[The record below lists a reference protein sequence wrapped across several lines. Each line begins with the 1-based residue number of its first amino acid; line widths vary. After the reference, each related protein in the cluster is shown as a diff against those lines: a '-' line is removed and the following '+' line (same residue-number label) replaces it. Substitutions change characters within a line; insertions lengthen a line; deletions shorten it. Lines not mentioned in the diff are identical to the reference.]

1 MVDPDCIPPLT
12 RLTVVL
18 IKPSKYDDD
27 GYVIRYRKGF
37 LPSNTLSCLA
47 GLTED
52 VRRRGVLGD
61 SVTVTV
67 QLFDDTVQPI
77 PVARITRAARR
88 KGNKT
93 IIGLVGVQT
102 NQVPRAADLAL
113 AFRREG
119 VDVLLGGFHVSGSM
133 AMLPAVP
140 PEIQALIDAGV
151 CLVLGEVED
160 QWGGILTDA
169 LRGALRPV
177 YNFLGSP
184 PDLRNQ
190 PLPRTDRRYLRRFVT
205 ANFGTI
211 DCGRGCP
218 FQCSFCTIIN
228 VQGRRM
234 RCRDAETVVAGV
246 RDNYR
251 VNGVSFYFLTDD
263 NFSRN
268 PHWEAIFDGLI
279 ALREVERIP
288 IEFMMQVDTLAYRI
302 QGFIPKARR
311 AGCTQVFIGLES
323 LNPRNLAA
331 VNKNQN
337 KVEDLAQM
345 VAAFHREEIM
355 THAAYIVGFPFDTRA
370 SVRQDIE
377 RLKNDLGVKQASF
390 FMLIPLP
397 GSHDHREMVKA
408 NIPMDPDLNRYDSV
422 HATTDHPLMSADE
435 WNAAFRDPATH
446 IAGAILERVQEFL
459 LGEELDLHRRSTSHG
474 CRLFPAQGPA
484 RPPAGISHR
493 ISLATCME
501 PAGRDETETGGLGGA
516 VYGDGRTLAADTP
529 AVPPRATYRRRNP
542 DNPVGCAG
550 VAATPDYRASRGLPA
565 RGAPVRRSSHARD
578 RRDPGSFA
586 GRLVL
591 QEAQRPVRP
600 VHRYPQPSRRVLAAD
615 DAQPSARKAVPH
627 PLASDPRLCHSR
639 NQAGASV
646 HHRHVCEGNTVTE
659 TDWESSRA
667 AAYAPESPVPM

>member
-1 MVDPDCIPPLT
+1 MVDPDCIPPVT
-12 RLTVVL
+12 RLTVDL

-77 PVARITRAARR
+77 PVARIGRAARR

-102 NQVPRAADLAL
+102 NQFPRAADLAL

-184 PDLRNQ
+184 PDLRDQ

-377 RLKNDLGVKQASF
+377 RLKSDLGVKQASF

-435 WNAAFRDPATH
+435 WKAAFRDAWASFYSFENMKNILLHTSPERYWNVFKNFFWAKSSIFIEGQH
-446 IAGAILERVQEFL
+446 PMAAGYF
-459 LGEELDLHRRSTSHG
+459 RRKD
-474 CRLFPAQGPA
+474 R
-484 RPPAGISHR
+484 
-493 ISLATCME
+493 
-501 PAGRDETETGGLGGA
+501 
-516 VYGDGRTLAADTP
+516 
-529 AVPPRATYRRRNP
+529 
-542 DNPVGCAG
+542 
-550 VAATPDYRASRGLPA
+550 
-565 RGAPVRRSSHARD
+565 RD
-578 RRDPGSFA
+578 RRPGFPVVSLWRHAWNRLGEMRRKLA
-586 GRLVL
+586 GWGALFMEMEELWLQTRRRSRREQLIAEEIRTIRSDVREWRQLRIIEL
-591 QEAQRPVRP
+591 QEAYRRV
-600 VHRYPQPSRRVLAAD
+600 VHRSGAHPTPVPGEIRVPSRVVLFFRKHSVLSDPFTDTRNHLAAFWRRTMRSLRHGRLSRI
-615 DAQPSARKAVPH
+615 PWHRIPVCVIRETR
-627 PLASDPRLCHSR
+627 LALLFTIAMFAKGIR
-639 NQAGASV
+639 
-646 HHRHVCEGNTVTE
+646 
-659 TDWESSRA
+659 
-667 AAYAPESPVPM
+667 

>member
-1 MVDPDCIPPLT
+1 MIDSGFFPPVA
-12 RLTVVL
+12 RLTIVL

-52 VRRRGVLGD
+52 VRRRGTFGD

-67 QLFDDTVQPI
+67 KLYDDTVQPI
-77 PVARITRAARR
+77 PVERIARAARR
-88 KGNKT
+88 KGNRT
-93 IIGLVGVQT
+93 IVGLVGVQT
-102 NQVPRAADLAL
+102 NQFPRAADLAL
-113 AFRREG
+113 AFRRKG
-119 VDVLLGGFHVSGSM
+119 VGVLLGGFHVSGSM
-133 AMLPAVP
+133 AMLPSAP
-140 PEIQALIDAGV
+140 PEIQALLDAGV
-151 CLVLGEVED
+151 HLVLGEVEN
-160 QWGGILTDA
+160 QWDGILADA
-169 LRGALRPV
+169 LHGALRPV

-184 PDLRNQ
+184 PDLRDQ
-190 PLPRTDRRYLRRFVT
+190 PLPRTDRRYLRHFVT

-279 ALREVERIP
+279 TLREVERIP

-302 QGFIPKARR
+302 KDFIPKARR
-311 AGCTQVFIGLES
+311 AGCSQVFIGLES

-337 KVEDLAQM
+337 DVDDLARM

-355 THAAYIVGFPFDTRA
+355 THAAYIVGFPFDTRD

-377 RLKNDLGVKQASF
+377 RLKNELGVKQASF

-397 GSHDHREMVKA
+397 GSRDHSEMAKA
-408 NIPMDPDLNRYDSV
+408 NIPMDHDLNRYDSV
-422 HATTDHPLMSADE
+422 HSTTAHPRMSAEE
-435 WNAAFRDPATH
+435 WNAAFREAWESFYSFENMTRILLNTSAERYWNVFKNFFWAKSSIFIEGQHPMM
-446 IAGAILERVQEFL
+446 AGYF
-459 LGEELDLHRRSTSHG
+459 RRKD
-474 CRLFPAQGPA
+474 R
-484 RPPAGISHR
+484 
-493 ISLATCME
+493 
-501 PAGRDETETGGLGGA
+501 
-516 VYGDGRTLAADTP
+516 
-529 AVPPRATYRRRNP
+529 
-542 DNPVGCAG
+542 
-550 VAATPDYRASRGLPA
+550 
-565 RGAPVRRSSHARD
+565 RD
-578 RRDPGSFA
+578 RRPGFPVVSFWRHSWNRFGEMRRKLA
-586 GRLVL
+586 GWGTLFMEMEELWL
-591 QEAQRPVRP
+591 QTRQR
-600 VHRYPQPSRRVLAAD
+600 SRRERFILEEIRTRNFLSDPFADTRRHLAAFWR
-615 DAQPSARKAVPH
+615 QTMRSLRRGKLYRVPWH
-627 PLASDPRLCHSR
+627 RIPVCIVRETRLMLLFTMAMFAKGIR
-639 NQAGASV
+639 
-646 HHRHVCEGNTVTE
+646 
-659 TDWESSRA
+659 
-667 AAYAPESPVPM
+667 